1 MTSAPADT
9 TVQER
14 GVAALDAL
22 DRDTLVEILFHSC
35 HLALRDW
42 AHRVAEAAPF
52 GRLAVLLEVAA
63 AEVHRLSQA
72 ELVEAHSGLKPLGE
86 RRDDST
92 ADARWSRGEAA
103 GVGRDEQYLAEL
115 REANA
120 AYLSRFGHVFLI
132 NATGMS
138 GEQIL
143 GALRRRTAHDDAAE
157 TAEIKVELTKLVQ
170 LRLTKLTA
178 ELGAGASAGDL
189 LAGL

>member
-1 MTSAPADT
+1 MTDVST
-9 TVQER
+9 QER

-22 DRDTLVEILFHSC
+22 DGDALVEILFHSC
-35 HLALRDW
+35 HLALRAW
-42 AHRVAEAAPF
+42 AHRVAQGAPF

-63 AEVHRLSQA
+63 AEVDKLTRA

-103 GVGRDEQYLAEL
+103 GVGRDAQYLAEL

-120 AYLSRFGHVFLI
+120 AYLARFGHVFLI

-138 GEQIL
+138 GDQIL

-178 ELGAGASAGDL
+178 ELGAGAAAGDI

>member
-1 MTSAPADT
+1 MTDASADAAT
-9 TVQER
+9 QER

-42 AHRVAEAAPF
+42 ARRVAQAAPF
-52 GRLAVLLEVAA
+52 ERLAVLLEVAA
-63 AEVHRLSQA
+63 GEVDALTQA

-103 GVGRDEQYLAEL
+103 GVGRDGQYLAEL

-120 AYLSRFGHVFLI
+120 AYLARFGHVFLI
-132 NATGMS
+132 SATGMS

-157 TAEIKVELTKLVQ
+157 TAEIKAELTKLVQ

-178 ELGAGASAGDL
+178 ELGAGVSAGNL
-189 LAGL
+189 LGGL

>member
-1 MTSAPADT
+1 VP
-9 TVQER
+9 
-14 GVAALDAL
+14 
-22 DRDTLVEILFHSC
+22 
-35 HLALRDW
+35 
-42 AHRVAEAAPF
+42 
-52 GRLAVLLEVAA
+52 
-63 AEVHRLSQA
+63 
-72 ELVEAHSGLKPLGE
+72 
-86 RRDDST
+86 RRDSGVT
-92 ADARWSRGEAA
+92 AAVVAS
-103 GVGRDEQYLAEL
+103 GV
-115 REANA
+115 
-120 AYLSRFGHVFLI
+120 LI